1 MSANRDSVL
10 NSFKTIIEMF
20 QARERPDVAEQLQ
33 HIGESELDGLLRSKN
48 VFSLTVP
55 DKLRIVYY
63 LEPKLKVPDL
73 RAVINDDEVEYANTI
88 IVLRE
93 KTTSANINS
102 IHDMVENVQVFEIRE
117 LQFNI
122 SKHKLVP
129 KHRLIDSSS
138 DIINTILQRLNIK
151 SRSQLPIILRS
162 DPMAKFLNA
171 KPGDLVEITRFSPTS
186 AEHVFYRMC
195 V

>member
-1 MSANRDSVL
+1 MSANRDAVL

-20 QARERPDVAEQLQ
+20 QAREKPDIVEHLQ
-33 HIGESELDGLLRSKN
+33 HVSESELDELLRTKN
-48 VFSLTVP
+48 VFSLSVP
-55 DKLRIVYY
+55 EKLRIVYY

-73 RAVINDDEVEYANTI
+73 RSVINDDGGEYANTI
-88 IVLRE
+88 IILRD

-102 IHDMVENVQVFEIRE
+102 IHDMVNNVQVFEIRE

-129 KHRLIDSSS
+129 KHRLIESSLIESSS
-138 DIINTILQRLNIK
+138 ILQRLNIK